1 MKLALKCSLI
11 LFAGF
16 LVFSLINCSSPQKPE
31 VKVKEAFVSDLKA
44 FKSILADELIPLVER
59 KGSSADIQKAF
70 LKARLAYK
78 KTEILA
84 EYFMPTTVRLLN
96 GPPLDEIET
105 EENAVFEPGGL
116 QVAESL
122 IYTSVDEANM
132 DELKRELQKLLI
144 GCNRMEKLWEEMAFT
159 EAHIFDASKL
169 EIFRIITLSITGF
182 DTPIAK
188 NAVNESIAS
197 LESVSNYLSFYNS
210 DAAEL
215 NHLVNVAVN
224 YMKANNDF
232 DSFDRMNFIVNYA
245 NPLTREIV
253 KQQKE
258 KGLSFIEGSLLKG
271 NAATL
276 FDENIFNA
284 DQYAPNAE
292 SVSTKQKVQLGKMLF
307 FDNILSKDGRRA
319 CVSCHQPDK
328 AFTDGLAKS
337 VSFDGKGVVK
347 RNAPTLINAGF
358 QPAQF
363 YDLRSPNLE
372 NQAGDVIAN
381 KDEMHGSLDEATVK
395 LSSSAS
401 YKKYFKQAFPEM
413 KETVKPR
420 YIQNAIASY
429 IRSLSGLNSRFDQF
443 VRGDKTKMNQEEIA
457 GFNIFMGKGK
467 CGTCHFAPLFNGT
480 VPPAFEKIE
489 SEVIGV
495 PEATNAKV
503 SKIDPDL
510 GRYQY
515 HKFDQ
520 LKHAFKTTT
529 VRNIA
534 LTSPYM
540 HNGVFDTLEEVVDFY
555 DKGGAAGLGIELPN
569 QTLPFDKLS
578 LTDKEKKEL
587 VAFMKTLT
595 DTSSANTGII
605 APSQLAERKPNN
617 QKTVY

>member
-11 LFAGF
+11 LSAVF
-16 LVFSLINCSSPQKPE
+16 LVAFLINCSPSKKPE
-31 VKVKEAFVSDLKA
+31 IKVKEAFTTDLRA
-44 FKSILADELIPLVER
+44 FKSILEEELIPLVER
-59 KGSSADIQKAF
+59 KASSADIQKVF
-70 LKARLAYK
+70 LKARIAYK
-78 KTEILA
+78 RTEILA
-84 EYFMPTTVRLLN
+84 EYFMPTTVRLIN

-122 IYTSVDEANM
+122 IYPSVSNENIS
-132 DELKRELQKLLI
+132 ELKRELQKLLV
-144 GCNRMEKLWEEMAFT
+144 GCNRMEKLWDEMAFT
-159 EAHIFDASKL
+159 EAHIFDASKM
-169 EIFRIITLSITGF
+169 EVFRIITLSISGF
-182 DTPIAK
+182 DTPLAK
-188 NAVNESIAS
+188 NAVNESVAA
-197 LESVSNYLSFYNS
+197 LESVNNYLSFYSNNAS
-210 DAAEL
+210 EL
-215 NHLVNVAVN
+215 NRLINDATK
-224 YMKANNDF
+224 YMKSNNDF
-232 DSFDRMNFIVNYA
+232 DSFDRMTFIVSYA
-245 NPLTREIV
+245 NPLTREIAR
-253 KQQKE
+253 QQKD
-258 KGLSFIEGSLLKG
+258 KGLRFIEGSLLRG
-271 NAATL
+271 SAATL

-292 SVSTKQKVQLGKMLF
+292 SASTEQKVQLGKMLF
-307 FDNILSKDGRRA
+307 FDNILSKDGSRA
-319 CVSCHQPDK
+319 CVSCHQPGK

-372 NQAGDVIAN
+372 NQASNVIAN
-381 KDEMHGSLDEATVK
+381 KDEMHGSLEDAAVK
-395 LSSSAS
+395 LL
-401 YKKYFKQAFPEM
+401 KQDNYRKRFQEAFPDM
-413 KETVKPR
+413 KEEIKPR
-420 YIQNAIASY
+420 YIQNVLASY

-443 VRGDKTKMNQEEIA
+443 MRGDKSKMNQEEIA

-495 PEATNAKV
+495 PKSANAKV

-520 LKHAFKTTT
+520 LKYAFKTTT

-534 LTSPYM
+534 LTAPYM
-540 HNGVFDTLEEVVDFY
+540 HNGVFGTLEEVVDFY
-555 DKGGAAGLGIELPN
+555 NKGGAAGLGIELPN
-569 QTLPFDKLS
+569 QTLPFDKLN

-595 DTSSANTGII
+595 DTSSVNDR
-605 APSQLAERKPNN
+605 PVKFQQLADRKQND
-617 QKTVY
+617 QKTLY